1 MTETQGGLSIVLTTL
16 PSQEDAQNIAETLV
30 KERLVACA
38 SFLDG
43 VFSAYF
49 WKDNLEKALEVILWL
64 KVPDKTLTAAKERLQ
79 ALHPYEVPEILTL
92 RTLDVNQAYLT
103 WAIKETRQE

>member
-1 MTETQGGLSIVLTTL
+1 MTKTQEGLSIVLTTL
-16 PSQEDAQNIAETLV
+16 PSQEDAQAIAETLV

-49 WKDNLEKALEVILWL
+49 WKDNLEKALEVLLWI
-64 KVPDKTLTAAKERLQ
+64 KVPKKTLVAAKERLQ
-79 ALHPYEVPEILTL
+79 ALHPYEVPEVI
-92 RTLDVNQAYLT
+92 TLDAAEVNEAYLA
-103 WAIKETRQE
+103 WAMKETSTE

>member
-16 PSQEDAQNIAETLV
+16 PSQEDAQKIAETLV

-43 VFSAYF
+43 VFLPTSGM
-49 WKDNLEKALEVILWL
+49 
-64 KVPDKTLTAAKERLQ
+64 TT
-79 ALHPYEVPEILTL
+79 
-92 RTLDVNQAYLT
+92 
-103 WAIKETRQE
+103 